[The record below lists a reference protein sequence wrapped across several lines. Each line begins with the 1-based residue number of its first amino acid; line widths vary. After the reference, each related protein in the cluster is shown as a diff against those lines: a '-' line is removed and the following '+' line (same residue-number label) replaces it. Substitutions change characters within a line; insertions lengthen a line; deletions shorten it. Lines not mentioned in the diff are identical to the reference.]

1 MFGGAVRARSPRY
14 LEYVRKIHVR
24 VVPSCVGVS
33 VLHSSTDKGS
43 NMPNQK
49 PEVWGSIISV
59 DAQVKAPRGATKV
72 FMDGLL
78 GLLAQM
84 VLGEDAVIVLHP
96 DYLVAR
102 SDFPATDVGETAWS
116 NQRQT
121 LAGRLRSH
129 HEELVRR
136 GDLPAG
142 TRLSINWAP
151 DDGSDGA
158 NHPQCSLKRKA

>member
-1 MFGGAVRARSPRY
+1 MTLDDQA
-14 LEYVRKIHVR
+14 
-24 VVPSCVGVS
+24 CVI
-33 VLHSSTDKGS
+33 
-43 NMPNQK
+43 M
-49 PEVWGSIISV
+49 
-59 DAQVKAPRGATKV
+59 
-72 FMDGLL
+72 
-78 GLLAQM
+78 
-84 VLGEDAVIVLHP
+84 HP

-102 SDFPATDVGETAWS
+102 SAFPATDAGDVAYS

-151 DDGSDGA
+151 DEAVTDEGVDIS
-158 NHPQCSLKRKA
+158 NRPQCSLKRKA

>member
-1 MFGGAVRARSPRY
+1 MCGWSQLRSA
-14 LEYVRKIHVR
+14 LAFSIHQR
-24 VVPSCVGVS
+24 TMGPTCQ
-33 VLHSSTDKGS
+33 TR
-43 NMPNQK
+43 NQK
-49 PEVWGSIISV
+49 YGVSIISV
-59 DAQVKAPRGATKV
+59 DAQVNAPRGATKV

>member
-1 MFGGAVRARSPRY
+1 
-14 LEYVRKIHVR
+14 
-24 VVPSCVGVS
+24 
-33 VLHSSTDKGS
+33 
-43 NMPNQK
+43 MPNQK
-49 PEVWGSIISV
+49 PSTETWGNIISV

-72 FMDGLL
+72 FADGLL

-84 VLGEDAVIVLHP
+84 VLGEDAVIVMHP
-96 DYLVAR
+96 DYFVDRA
-102 SDFPATDVGETAWS
+102 DFPATDAGETTYS

-142 TRLSINWAP
+142 TRLSINWSVFIAQRRP
-151 DDGSDGA
+151 KVSA
-158 NHPQCSLKRKA
+158 IAERPR

>member
-1 MFGGAVRARSPRY
+1 
-14 LEYVRKIHVR
+14 
-24 VVPSCVGVS
+24 
-33 VLHSSTDKGS
+33 
-43 NMPNQK
+43 MPNQK
-49 PEVWGSIISV
+49 PESWGLILSV
-59 DAQVKAPRGATKV
+59 DSQVKAPRGATKV
-72 FMDGLL
+72 FSEGCLL
-78 GLLAQM
+78 LLAGLTLNDQACVVM
-84 VLGEDAVIVLHP
+84 HP
-96 DYLVAR
+96 DYLTAR
-102 SDFPATDVGETAWS
+102 SAFPATDAGEVAYS

-151 DDGSDGA
+151 DGATTADGVDIG